1 MVSVKPM
8 PLRHQALLEFGLPA
22 APQQVDE
29 LPAALGGTRSLRV
42 YAPAGSFLLL
52 CSSAPLGLAFESTL
66 FDLLAESR
74 FPAPRPLRARAG
86 SLVARLTS
94 PEGATAAAACF
105 SWPPGE
111 VLHTATA
118 TVPQLLELGRLL
130 ARLHLL
136 AETHPAAVID
146 PIQGPALAARLP
158 AGPEATAL
166 AQVLVDALPR
176 LPSGAA
182 HGSLGPS
189 RALFIGDR
197 CSAVLPGGR
206 ACSTALV
213 LDLAE
218 AVAAWAL
225 PAPRRASALR
235 ALVSGYQGMRRLA
248 QEEASGLFPALR
260 HAAAR
265 EGARRLLAGE
275 PDALGPLQAADEL
288 GEAEVR
294 AAAGAR

>member
-1 MVSVKPM
+1 M
-8 PLRHQALLEFGLPA
+8 PPRLQALLEFELPA

-29 LPAALGGTRSLRV
+29 LPPGLGSTEGFRV
-42 YAPAGSFLLL
+42 HTPAGRFLLL
-52 CSSAPLGLAFESTL
+52 CSTAPLGLAFEATL
-66 FDLLAESR
+66 FDLLAEAR
-74 FPAPRPLRARAG
+74 FPAPRPRRARGG
-86 SLVARLTS
+86 SLVARLQA
-94 PEGATAAAACF
+94 PDGGTAAAACYA
-105 SWPPGE
+105 WPPGE
-111 VLHTATA
+111 TRDPATA
-118 TVPQLLELGRLL
+118 TVPQLLEVGRLL
-130 ARLHLL
+130 ARLHQL
-136 AETHPAAVID
+136 AETHPAAVAD
-146 PIQGPALAARLP
+146 PLAGAALAGRLPQHAAAPALAAVLSPGLP
-158 AGPEATAL
+158 
-166 AQVLVDALPR
+166 Q

-189 RALFIGDR
+189 RALFLGDR
-197 CSAVLPGGR
+197 CSALLPGGR

-225 PAPRRASALR
+225 HPPRRASALR
-235 ALVSGYQGMRRLA
+235 AIVSGYQGLRRLA
-248 QEEASGLFPALR
+248 QEEAAALFPALR

-275 PDALGPLQAADEL
+275 PEPLLPLLSIDEL